1 MAVVTF
7 SELPQRTG
15 GTQADF
21 KRRYTRVFQ
30 VYSDDRDDGPVTV
43 AAAIGL
49 GIGSTYSCGNDTDL
63 GSFVQSIEARE
74 TGELLAGMGLLW
86 HVTVQYDGVDPTQ
99 DGEADDN
106 PLNKPVEWRYGTNR
120 FERVVDKDVSGVAV
134 LNTAGQP
141 FDPPL
146 VIDDSRPVIQATRNE
161 ATFSPAAAYAYKD
174 VVNSATWFGGA
185 AKTWKCNAITAKRE
199 WHGTLEYYVVDYE
212 FEYNPNTWQKVI
224 LNQGMCEKV
233 SGALKAITTSDG
245 TPISQ
250 PVPLASNGTKIA
262 ASSLP
267 GSAVWLTFDVYPSVA
282 FSVFNLE

>member
-1 MAVVTF
+1 MAIVSF

-21 KRRYTRVFQ
+21 KRRYTRVFK
-30 VYSDDRDDGPVTV
+30 VYSDDRDDGPKTV

-49 GIGSTYSCGNDTDL
+49 GIGSTYAAGNDSDA

-74 TGELLAGMGLLW
+74 TGDLLAGMGLLW

-99 DGEADDN
+99 DGAADDN
-106 PLNKPVEWRYGTNR
+106 PLNKPVEWTYGTNR
-120 FERVVDKDVSGVAV
+120 FERVVDKDVNGTAV

-174 VVNSATWFGGA
+174 VVNSAAWFGGA
-185 AKTWKCNAITAKRE
+185 AKTWKCNAITARDA
-199 WHGTLEYYVVDYE
+199 WHGTAGKYYVVDYE
-212 FEYNPNTWQKVI
+212 FEYNPNTWQKTI
-224 LNQGMCEKV
+224 LNHGLFEKV
-233 SGALKAITTSDG
+233 SGALKPILADG
-245 TPISQ
+245 IPVSQ

-267 GSAVWLTFDVYPSVA
+267 GSAVWLTFDVYQSVA